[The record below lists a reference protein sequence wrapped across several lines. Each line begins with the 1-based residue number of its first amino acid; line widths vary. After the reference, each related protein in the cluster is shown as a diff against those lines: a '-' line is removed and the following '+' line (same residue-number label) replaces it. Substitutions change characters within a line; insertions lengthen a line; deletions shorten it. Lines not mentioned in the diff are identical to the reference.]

1 MNFSKLTLPAVACV
15 ALASG
20 GALLIGATP
29 SFGESHG
36 GAVKTEA
43 PAADMKKPET
53 GGDGTAKAP
62 AEGTAGTDGKA
73 AEAPKEGAA
82 AADGKTTEA
91 PKEGAA
97 AAGDKKAE
105 AAAPVEAPK
114 TDWTPDD
121 ITEMVLGSPD
131 APVTVT
137 EYASF
142 TCPHCATFHQNQFKE
157 LKRDYIDTGKVK
169 LVYRDVYFDRIGL
182 WASMV
187 ARCDTNKFFGIT
199 EMIYAKRD
207 EWLNSNDPVV
217 LAGNLRK
224 LGVVAGLA
232 PEKVD
237 ACMQDA
243 SKAKALYEWF
253 EANAEKDRIESTP
266 SLLINGKL
274 HSNMAYGDLKEL
286 IEAEL
291 DS

>member
-20 GALLIGATP
+20 GALLMGAGP
-29 SFGESHG
+29 SWGESQS

-43 PAADMKKPET
+43 PAADAKKPE
-53 GGDGTAKAP
+53 
-62 AEGTAGTDGKA
+62 
-73 AEAPKEGAA
+73 
-82 AADGKTTEA
+82 
-91 PKEGAA
+91 
-97 AAGDKKAE
+97 AGDKKAE
-105 AAAPVEAPK
+105 AAAPAPVETPK

-121 ITEMVLGSPD
+121 ITEMVLGNPD

-142 TCPHCATFHQNQFKE
+142 TCPHCASFHQNQFKE

-182 WASMV
+182 WAAMV
-187 ARCDTNKFFGIT
+187 ARCDTDKFFGIADL
-199 EMIYAKRD
+199 IYSKKD
-207 EWLNSNDPVV
+207 EWLNSRDPVV
-217 LAGNLRK
+217 LAANLRK

-243 SKAKALYEWF
+243 SKAKALYDWF
-253 EANAEKDRIESTP
+253 EINANKDQIESTP

-274 HSNMAYGDLKEL
+274 HSNMAYGELKDL

-291 DS
+291 GS